1 MKHIEDKDL
10 EFLQFIKSED
20 LNKLVDILTNPSTE
34 ELTKRDIYKEFQPD
48 HSQYWEEIATELQHF
63 GGNTLANIVRVR
75 RGVLYAEILR
85 DVCKALKVNFNTY
98 LSTEEIEDILL
109 SSISDSTKE
118 DGLLKRMGRQVDF
131 RNKDMF
137 LLAVPVLPI
146 TIPSFLLK
154 KVSDPAYRVTVEAV
168 FEIIKLRKQ
177 YQLDSKNK
185 NSEELNKNLVPLK
198 YSESFS
204 IVDNNGKELTQLKT
218 VEEESINN
226 INFIKANGREVDKVK
241 QLLADTFKGII
252 STPNQ
257 TIELVFSP
265 EVQEGL
271 KNGTLA
277 LKEGSAVA
285 RQASNGQIKEFG
297 KIVSSGQGK
306 QLLTGGYQLLSIAVA
321 QSHLADIEKSLGSI
335 KRLVNQIIDKLEAED
350 KAQIEGSIDYIE
362 TIVDFIRENEYDI
375 ELSQQKKNKIEDII
389 CDILKW
395 EKKLLQEF
403 KNLNNEIN
411 TINDKDTFGTK
422 NTFDEL
428 RSILKRVEPLRDRYE
443 LILKLSSLLNI
454 IKRLIDSK
462 EVEFSNVKIK
472 LSQFENE
479 MNQYNKNIEKQKEK
493 LKSYF
498 NLDETLEERKK
509 IVDKL
514 QNNNNENFKQL
525 TFEYEERDKSIEDY
539 FNKNNNAQSSIIL
552 SFDENNSIEKY
563 AINLNACIIKPKK

>member
-1 MKHIEDKDL
+1 M
-10 EFLQFIKSED
+10 
-20 LNKLVDILTNPSTE
+20 
-34 ELTKRDIYKEFQPD
+34 
-48 HSQYWEEIATELQHF
+48 
-63 GGNTLANIVRVR
+63 
-75 RGVLYAEILR
+75 
-85 DVCKALKVNFNTY
+85 
-98 LSTEEIEDILL
+98 
-109 SSISDSTKE
+109 
-118 DGLLKRMGRQVDF
+118 
-131 RNKDMF
+131 
-137 LLAVPVLPI
+137 
-146 TIPSFLLK
+146 
-154 KVSDPAYRVTVEAV
+154 
-168 FEIIKLRKQ
+168 
-177 YQLDSKNK
+177 
-185 NSEELNKNLVPLK
+185 
-198 YSESFS
+198 
-204 IVDNNGKELTQLKT
+204 TQLKT

-525 TFEYEERDKSIEDY
+525 TFEYLERDKSIEDY

>member
-85 DVCKALKVNFNTY
+85 DVCKVLKVNFNTY

-168 FEIIKLRKQ
+168 FEIIRLRKQ
-177 YQLDSKNK
+177 YRLDSKNK

-525 TFEYEERDKSIEDY
+525 TFEYLERDKSIEDY

>member
-1 MKHIEDKDL
+1 VKHIEDKDL

-85 DVCKALKVNFNTY
+85 DVCKVLKVNFNTY

-525 TFEYEERDKSIEDY
+525 TFEYLERDKSIEDY